1 MTTRLVLNHWED
13 WLVPG
18 NPNDSLLLHAEASDR
33 ILICPSCIGQ
43 GYVHE
48 ILLREDLF
56 LCIHDYQLSQD
67 VMIEVQDECD
77 RLEFEFQLIGPDA
90 GYGFFV
96 PYFGLRSFGARQSH
110 KRHFKVG
117 VFFQQSTLI
126 NYFQSFMERLLP
138 PTQAIAERVLQALC
152 ERRCSRS
159 TPAERVNQFLQ
170 NEKISNPA
178 LTFEQHLPNPLY
190 AEAIALDYAA
200 RTPITSAMETIIRQ
214 ILSCPYQGITR
225 RTYLEQKALALV
237 SMKLNAMEQPRL
249 NTADLSCIYQAET
262 LLRQQVVTPP
272 TVETLA
278 RQVCTNRF
286 KLNQGF
292 HEVYGTTPYGY
303 LRDYRLRQARW
314 LLMTTDLSV
323 GQAALT
329 VGYQNRSSFAIA
341 FRQKFGVNPK
351 ELQMQVRQCAS

>member
-1 MTTRLVLNHWED
+1 MTIRLALNHWED

-18 NPNDSLLLHAEASDR
+18 NPNDSLLLHADTSDR
-33 ILICPSCIGQ
+33 ILVCPSYLGQ

-48 ILLREDLF
+48 IPLREDLS
-56 LCIHDYQLSQD
+56 LSIHDYQLSQD
-67 VMIEVQDECD
+67 MMIEVLDKCD

-90 GYGFFV
+90 GYSFFV
-96 PYFGLRSFGARQSH
+96 PYFGLRSFGARRSRQ
-110 KRHFKVG
+110 RHFKVG

-152 ERRCSRS
+152 GGRCSRS
-159 TPAERVNQFLQ
+159 APAKRANQFLQ
-170 NEKISNPA
+170 SKMVSNPA
-178 LTFEQHLPNPLY
+178 LTFEQHLPDLLY

-200 RTPITSAMETIIRQ
+200 CTPITSVMETIIRQ

-225 RTYLEQKALALV
+225 RTYLERKALALV
-237 SMKLNAMEQPRL
+237 SMRFNAMEQPRL
-249 NTADLSCIYQAET
+249 SAADLSCIYQAET

-272 TVETLA
+272 TIETLA

-323 GQAALT
+323 GQAALA
-329 VGYQNRSSFAIA
+329 VGYQNCSSFAIA

-351 ELQMQVRQCAS
+351 ALQMQVWQCAS